1 VNDTAALP
9 DAWAITEPPRP
20 VPEPLR
26 DGAGL
31 RERLERA
38 GTTDGKLIGQLQDR
52 IGEAHAELR
61 EFLLGL
67 LDVADAIER
76 VAAAIA
82 ASGGSDERAVRATG
96 RRLQQVLRKQGVTRA
111 ELVGRVLDPALADAD
126 EAEPD
131 GAVPNET
138 VLRERQGAYLWCDEV
153 LRRGR
158 VVVSTRLEP

>member
-1 VNDTAALP
+1 MNDAAALP
-9 DAWAITEPPRP
+9 EAWAITEPPRP
-20 VPEPLR
+20 VPEPLL

-38 GTTDGKLIGQLQDR
+38 GTADGKLIGQLQDR
-52 IGEAHAELR
+52 IGEAHAER
-61 EFLLGL
+61 RNFLLSL
-67 LDVADAIER
+67 LDVADAIDR
-76 VAAAIA
+76 VAAGMA
-82 ASGGSDERAVRATG
+82 ASGRSDERAVRATG
-96 RRLQQVLRKQGVTRA
+96 RMLQQVLRKHGVTRA

-131 GAVPNET
+131 GSVPNET
-138 VLRERQGAYLWCDEV
+138 VLREREAAYLWCDGV